1 MKLSVVIPAHNK
13 ERYIETTLHGLIR
26 APRDTGI
33 SYEIIVVDGRGFAMK
48 TAAQRGHRGFMRG
61 GYAVRGGA

>member
-1 MKLSVVIPAHNK
+1 MECSKSGETLCCDSGHNK

-48 TAAQRGHRGFMRG
+48 TAAQRGQ
-61 GYAVRGGA
+61 